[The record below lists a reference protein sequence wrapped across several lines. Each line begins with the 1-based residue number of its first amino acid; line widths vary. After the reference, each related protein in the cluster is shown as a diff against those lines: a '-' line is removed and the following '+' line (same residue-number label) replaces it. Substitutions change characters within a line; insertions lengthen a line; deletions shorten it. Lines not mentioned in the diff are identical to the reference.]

1 MKKFFEE
8 FKTFITKGNV
18 MDMAIGVIIGG
29 AFGAITSSL
38 VSNVITPLLAYIFG
52 APNTDA
58 LNITLRAAEVDAS
71 GEVVKEALVLGLGT
85 FVGAIVNCLV
95 IALVLF
101 SVIKAINKARALA
114 EARKKGPRSPS
125 PRPRSCSARSSRRSR
140 PKRSKLP
147 FFAKKTRAKARV
159 FFYRKDCGERPFL
172 YFIIYLVLLAKS
184 GKT

>member
-38 VSNVITPLLAYIFG
+38 VSNVITPLLAYNFG

-85 FVGAIVNCLV
+85 FVGAIVNFLV

-114 EARKKGPRSPS
+114 EAKKKAEEETAAAEAEPEE
-125 PRPRSCSARSSRRSR
+125 
-140 PKRSKLP
+140 PKPTTEELLGAILEEIK
-147 FFAKKTRAKARV
+147 AKK
-159 FFYRKDCGERPFL
+159 E
-172 YFIIYLVLLAKS
+172 
-184 GKT
+184 